1 MPVRYKTMRIVLLL
15 PLTLLLASC
24 ATMTPEECRFANW
37 YDVGMGD
44 GLAGRSLALFNTRIE
59 DCTEGG
65 VRVDGNAYLRG
76 RDNGLQSYCRL
87 DNAVA
92 VGLNGGSYEGVCP
105 AGIDGEFR
113 RRYEIAYN
121 VYAARSELV
130 RIDGRM
136 RSAEQRLRR
145 IDHDED
151 HRLREAK
158 NDDDRR
164 RIRREYDDER
174 RRLRSELRDLD
185 FAALRARDAARYAE
199 WALSTLR

>member
-1 MPVRYKTMRIVLLL
+1 M
-15 PLTLLLASC
+15 LTLLLASC

-37 YDVGMGD
+37 YDVGLRD
-44 GLAGRSLALFNTRIE
+44 GLAGQTLSLYNSRVEA
-59 DCTEGG
+59 CTEAA

-87 DNAVA
+87 ENAVA

-113 RRYEIAYN
+113 RRYAIAYN
-121 VYAARSELV
+121 VYAARGEIA

-145 IDHDED
+145 IDRDED
-151 HRLREAK
+151 QRLREAK
-158 NDDDRR
+158 SDDERR
-164 RIRREYDDER
+164 RIRRESDDER
-174 RRLRSELRDLD
+174 RHVRNELRDLD
-185 FAALRARDAARYAE
+185 FAALRARDAARNAE
-199 WALSTLR
+199 WALSTLQ